1 MLQYMFDIG
10 LKEGTEKE
18 EAAEELNKEGEYW
31 NEEYG
36 VEE

>member
-1 MLQYMFDIG
+1 MLDIG
-10 LKEGTEKE
+10 LKAGTEKE
-18 EAAEELNKEGEYW
+18 EGEEPNKEGEYW

>member
-1 MLQYMFDIG
+1 MLDIG
-10 LKEGTEKE
+10 LKAGTGKE
-18 EAAEELNKEGEYW
+18 EAEEDNKEGEYW